1 MVSLAKTPPDEGQAL
16 PLPEEGS
23 SPRRVRSASA
33 PSVQSTGSVFRTSIL
48 GSTTIS
54 VLSEL
59 AM

>member
-1 MVSLAKTPPDEGQAL
+1 VVSLAKTPPDEGQAL

-23 SPRRVRSASA
+23 APRRVRSTSA
-33 PSVQSTGSVFRTSIL
+33 PSAQPRVSLFRTSIL

-54 VLSEL
+54 ILGEL

>member
-1 MVSLAKTPPDEGQAL
+1 VVPLAKTPPDEGQAL

-23 SPRRVRSASA
+23 APRRVRSTSA
-33 PSVQSTGSVFRTSIL
+33 PSAQSRVSLFRTSIL

-54 VLSEL
+54 VLSES